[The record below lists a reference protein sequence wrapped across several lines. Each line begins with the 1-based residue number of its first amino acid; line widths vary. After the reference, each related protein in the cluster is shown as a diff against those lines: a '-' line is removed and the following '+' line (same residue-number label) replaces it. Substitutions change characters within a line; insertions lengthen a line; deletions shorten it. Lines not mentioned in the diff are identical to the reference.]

1 MNPPI
6 EIRVRDVRLYR
17 RFASYRF
24 PFHVAGV
31 SITGGEEVFV
41 RVRVEDRKGRSAWG
55 AAAESPAPTWF
66 DKTRAADVVR
76 TDIVRAL
83 RAAAL
88 LYTAM
93 SADTPAG
100 FWMNADPVLRLR
112 FAAMPASIVS
122 LATALIDRAVIDA
135 CCRIEGLSVFA
146 AVRADRMGLA
156 LAAPADL
163 AGFDLAGWLGSRP
176 ASPAAGVFARHT
188 IGGTDALSPAE
199 VVDPLNDG
207 LPESLDQVVDAYG
220 CRYFKIKIGTD
231 TEATI
236 ERLSRIAAV
245 LDERAPD
252 WAATLDGNEQWRDPG
267 PVLEMLRRLQQAR
280 PDIAARLMYL
290 EQPLMRGIDVPLG
303 ELGKAIPCVLDEGDG
318 TPDAFVR
325 AHRLGWRGVS
335 AKTCKG
341 VYRALLNAARC
352 AAWADGSFM
361 SGEDLNHLPGLSMQQ
376 DLAMASI
383 LGLVHT
389 ERNGHHYA
397 AGFDHAPHGEAQ
409 AFLEAHPDLYTD
421 DGRRVRLRIEG
432 GRVATGSF
440 DGAGFASGATPDW
453 DTLEPL

>member
-1 MNPPI
+1 MNLPI
-6 EIRVRDVRLYR
+6 EIRVREVRLYR
-17 RFASYRF
+17 RFANYRF

-31 SITGGEEVFV
+31 SITGGEEVFA

-100 FWMNADPVLRLR
+100 FWTNADPVLRLR
-112 FAAMPASIVS
+112 FSAMPATIVS
-122 LATALIDRAVIDA
+122 LATALIDRAVLDA
-135 CCRIEGLSVFA
+135 CCRIEEISVFA

-156 LAAPADL
+156 QVAPADL
-163 AGFDLAGWLGSRP
+163 AGFDLGGWLASRP
-176 ASPAAGVFARHT
+176 ASPASGVFARHT
-188 IGGTDALSPAE
+188 IGGADALSPAYM
-199 VVDPLNDG
+199 VDPLNDG
-207 LPESLDQVVDAYG
+207 LPESLDEVVDAYG

-231 TEATI
+231 TDATI
-236 ERLSRIAAV
+236 ERLSLIALV
-245 LDERAPD
+245 LDARVPD
-252 WAATLDGNEQWRDPG
+252 WAATLDGNEQWRAPG
-267 PVLEMLRRLQQAR
+267 PVLEMLRRLREAR
-280 PDIAARLMYL
+280 PDIASRLVYL
-290 EQPLMRGIDVPLG
+290 EQPIMRGIDVPLG
-303 ELGKAIPCVLDEGDG
+303 ELGEAIPCVLDEGDG
-318 TPDAFVR
+318 TPDAFAR

-383 LGLVHT
+383 LGLPHT

-397 AGFDHAPHGEAQ
+397 AGFDHAQRSEAQ
-409 AFLEAHPDLYTD
+409 AFLAVHPDIYVD
-421 DGRRVRLRIEG
+421 DGRRIRLRIEG
-432 GRVATGSF
+432 GRVATGSL
-440 DGAGFASGATPDW
+440 DGAGFASGAMPDW
-453 DTLEPL
+453 DALEPL